1 MKYISKFT
9 FSIALVLLSLTGNAQ
24 EETKTKKDS
33 ISPKME
39 RYGLRLGLDLFKLS
53 RSFYE
58 KDYRGLELVGDYRL
72 TRKHYLAAELGNED
86 KTVEDDQ
93 LNFTTKGTYLKVGFD
108 YNSYQNWLDMENIIS
123 VGLRYGVS
131 SFSQTL
137 NSYDLYNPNHYFED
151 APTIYPNQKFN
162 GLSAQW
168 IEVVAGMKAEVF
180 NNVFVGFSFRLNRL
194 VTQKQPDNFENL
206 YIPGFNRTYNG
217 DFGVGFNYTV
227 SYFIPLYKSTVKAKA
242 KADDKAKT
250 KKKK

>member
-9 FSIALVLLSLTGNAQ
+9 FSIALVLLSVAGNAQ
-24 EETKTKKDS
+24 EETTTKKDS
-33 ISPKME
+33 IPLKKE
-39 RYGLRLGLDLFKLS
+39 RYGLRLGVDLFKLT

-58 KDYRGLELVGDYRL
+58 TDYRGLELVGDYRV
-72 TRKHYLAAELGNED
+72 TRRHYLAGEIGNEN
-86 KTVEDDQ
+86 KTVDDD
-93 LNFTTKGTYLKVGFD
+93 LVNFTTKGTYLKVGFD
-108 YNSYQNWLDMENIIS
+108 YNSFQNWGDMENIIS

-137 NSYDLYNPNHYFED
+137 NSYQVYNPNPYFGESPLIISGENFD
-151 APTIYPNQKFN
+151 

-180 NNVFVGFSFRLNRL
+180 NNVFVGFSVRLNRL
-194 VTQKQPDNFENL
+194 VSQNRPNNFDNL

-227 SYFIPLYKSTVKAKA
+227 SYFIPLYKATVKAKE
-242 KADDKAKT
+242 KKEKKE